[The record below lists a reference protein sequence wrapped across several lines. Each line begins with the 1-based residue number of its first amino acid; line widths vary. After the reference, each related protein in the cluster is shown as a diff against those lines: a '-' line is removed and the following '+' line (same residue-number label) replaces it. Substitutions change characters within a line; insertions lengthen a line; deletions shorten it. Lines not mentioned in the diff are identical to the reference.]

1 MAGRKISRRKYLK
14 AGFGAAGAA
23 AVGVAGYYLSQG
35 KSMEISSSM
44 VDFPGGNAT
53 KNTKGFLASPKEAG
67 RYPGVI
73 VIHEI
78 WGLVDHIKDVT
89 SRLAREGYAALA
101 VDLFEGN
108 IVSKLEEGSVLR
120 EKFTEEKILGD
131 LNGAFEYLKTL
142 SYVNPNRI
150 GSVGFCMGGG
160 LSLLLACHNREL
172 AAPVIFYGSN
182 PSPIELVKNLQYPIL
197 GNYAGAD
204 MAITESDINLLKQ
217 TLTKYGKK
225 FDIKVYPG
233 APHAFF
239 NDTRESYRADAAKDA
254 WERTLGF
261 FNKQLKA

>member
-1 MAGRKISRRKYLK
+1 
-14 AGFGAAGAA
+14 
-23 AVGVAGYYLSQG
+23 
-35 KSMEISSSM
+35 M
-44 VDFPGGNAT
+44 VVFPGGNST
-53 KNTKGFLASPKEAG
+53 KNTEGFLARPKEAG
-67 RYPGVI
+67 TYPGVI

-78 WGLVDHIKDVT
+78 WGLVDHVKDVA

-101 VDLFEGN
+101 VDLFEEK
-108 IVSKLEEGSVLR
+108 IVSKLEEGRMIR
-120 EKFTEEKILGD
+120 EKFTEEKILAD
-131 LNGAFEYLKTL
+131 LNGAFNYLKTL

-172 AAPVIFYGSN
+172 AAPVIFYGRN
-182 PSPIELVKNLQYPIL
+182 PSPIELVKNLQCPIL

-204 MAITESDINLLKQ
+204 MAIAESDINLLKQ

-239 NDTRESYRADAAKDA
+239 NDTKESYRPEAAKDA
-254 WERTLGF
+254 WERTLKF

>member
-1 MAGRKISRRKYLK
+1 
-14 AGFGAAGAA
+14 
-23 AVGVAGYYLSQG
+23 
-35 KSMEISSSM
+35 MEISSSV
-44 VDFPGGNAT
+44 VDFPGGNST
-53 KNTKGFLASPKEAG
+53 KKTKGFLAKPKETV

-89 SRLAREGYAALA
+89 RRFAREGYTALA
-101 VDLFEGN
+101 VDLFEEK
-108 IVSKLEEGSVLR
+108 IVSKLEEGRVLR
-120 EKFTEEKILGD
+120 DKFTEEKILDD
-131 LNGAFEYLKTL
+131 LNGAFNYLKTL

-160 LSLLLACHNREL
+160 LSLLFACHNTEL
-172 AAPVIFYGSN
+172 AAPVIFYGRN
-182 PSPIELVKNLQYPIL
+182 PSPIELVKNLQCPIL

-204 MAITESDINLLKQ
+204 MAISESDINLLKQ

-239 NDTRESYRADAAKDA
+239 NDTNASYRPEAAKDA
-254 WERTLGF
+254 WKRTLDF
-261 FNKQLKA
+261 FNKQLKT